1 MFICTRTP
9 KPSASEQ
16 PGFGVKLEFDL
27 AWISYTCAAA
37 FGFGMVALSEVLQLL
52 SLQLSFQ
59 LHLHLLHLLALL
71 CQAVLGM
78 VLRWEMVKSRRI
90 LEMEV

>member
-1 MFICTRTP
+1 
-9 KPSASEQ
+9 
-16 PGFGVKLEFDL
+16 
-27 AWISYTCAAA
+27 
-37 FGFGMVALSEVLQLL
+37 MVALSEVLQLL

>member
-37 FGFGMVALSEVLQLL
+37 FGFGMVELSEVLQLL

-78 VLRWEMVKSRRI
+78 VLRWEMVKSGRI
-90 LEMEV
+90 LV